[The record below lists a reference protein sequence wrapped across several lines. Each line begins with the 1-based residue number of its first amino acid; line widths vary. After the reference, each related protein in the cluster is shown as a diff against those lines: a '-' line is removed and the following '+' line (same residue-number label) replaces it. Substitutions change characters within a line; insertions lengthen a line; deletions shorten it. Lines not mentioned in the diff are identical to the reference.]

1 VTRSPSSADP
11 SGPTSISPTPRRVR
25 WHRLTPALLVAAGLL
40 AAVTTSCAGSD
51 SGSTTTT
58 TAPHAPSS
66 VTVSITDGQFDPRRV
81 EVAVGGSVTWVNDDV
96 TPHLLVS
103 TTPNVIQSP
112 VIGKA
117 GSYTRSFNTP
127 GEYRY
132 YCNIHNS
139 MKGEV
144 VVR

>member
-1 VTRSPSSADP
+1 VSRGPSPSE
-11 SGPTSISPTPRRVR
+11 PTPTQRPLRRARSRASLAV
-25 WHRLTPALLVAAGLL
+25 LL
-40 AAVTTSCAGSD
+40 AAALVAVLATACGGSEGGTS
-51 SGSTTTT
+51 STTTVT
-58 TAPHAPSS
+58 TPPLS
-66 VTVSITDGQFDPRRV
+66 VTVSIADGEFDPRRV

-112 VIGKA
+112 LIGKA
-117 GSYTRSFNTP
+117 GSYTRSFSRP

-139 MKGEV
+139 MKGVV

>member
-1 VTRSPSSADP
+1 MT
-11 SGPTSISPTPRRVR
+11 TPRSLRR
-25 WHRLTPALLVAAGLL
+25 RAPAAILAGAAL
-40 AAVTTSCAGSD
+40 AFAVTACAGSE
-51 SGSTTTT
+51 SGSATTT
-58 TAPHAPSS
+58 TAGPAPRS
-66 VTVSITDGQFDPRRV
+66 VTVSINDGAFDPRRV

-96 TPHLLVS
+96 TPHQLVS
-103 TTPNVIQSP
+103 LTPNVIQSP
-112 VIGKA
+112 LIGKA
-117 GSYTRSFNTP
+117 GSYTRSFSTP

>member
-1 VTRSPSSADP
+1 MAT
-11 SGPTSISPTPRRVR
+11 G
-25 WHRLTPALLVAAGLL
+25 LVMGGAAC
-40 AAVTTSCAGSD
+40 ASDEAGS
-51 SGSTTTT
+51 STSTT
-58 TAPHAPSS
+58 ADGPPFV
-66 VTVSITDGQFDPRRV
+66 VTVTIRDLQFDPRRV
-81 EVAVGGSVTWVNDDV
+81 EVAVGGSVIWVNDDE
-96 TPHLLVS
+96 TEHLLVS

-112 VIGKA
+112 LIGKA
-117 GSYTRSFNTP
+117 GSYTRSFSTP

>member
-1 VTRSPSSADP
+1 MVLGVLGVLAGGGCGGSEGAASSSATEAVPP
-11 SGPTSISPTPRRVR
+11 SAVAVR
-25 WHRLTPALLVAAGLL
+25 IA
-40 AAVTTSCAGSD
+40 
-51 SGSTTTT
+51 
-58 TAPHAPSS
+58 
-66 VTVSITDGQFDPRRV
+66 DGEFDPRRV

-96 TPHLLVS
+96 TSHLIVS

-112 VIGKA
+112 LIGKA
-117 GSYTRSFNTP
+117 GSYTRSFGRA

-139 MKGEV
+139 MKGVV

>member
-1 VTRSPSSADP
+1 VTSRS
-11 SGPTSISPTPRRVR
+11 TRRR
-25 WHRLTPALLVAAGLL
+25 RAPALLVAATAVAAL
-40 AAVTTSCAGSD
+40 ATACGGSE
-51 SGSTTTT
+51 SGSTSPTTE
-58 TAPHAPSS
+58 APAPRV
-66 VTVSITDGQFDPRRV
+66 VTVSITDGAFDPRRV

-103 TTPNVIQSP
+103 LAPNVIQSP
-112 VIGKA
+112 LIGKA
-117 GSYTRSFNTP
+117 GSYTRSFSTP

-132 YCNIHNS
+132 YCTIHNS

>member
-1 VTRSPSSADP
+1 V
-11 SGPTSISPTPRRVR
+11 
-25 WHRLTPALLVAAGLL
+25 L
-40 AAVTTSCAGSD
+40 AAAAVLATSATACAGSE
-51 SGSTTTT
+51 SSSSSSTTAG
-58 TAPHAPSS
+58 APPRS
-66 VTVSITDGQFDPRRV
+66 VTISIADGAFDPRRV

-96 TPHLLVS
+96 TPHLIVS
-103 TTPNVIQSP
+103 LTPNVIQSP
-112 VIGKA
+112 LIGKA
-117 GSYTRSFNTP
+117 GSYTRSFSTP

>member
-1 VTRSPSSADP
+1 MTTRAPSH
-11 SGPTSISPTPRRVR
+11 RRA
-25 WHRLTPALLVAAGLL
+25 PALLAGAALL
-40 AAVTTSCAGSD
+40 AVLATACAGSE
-51 SGSTTTT
+51 SSTSSPT
-58 TAPHAPSS
+58 TAAAPPTS
-66 VTVSITDGQFDPRRV
+66 VTVSIADGAFDPRRV

-103 TTPNVIQSP
+103 LTPNVIQSP
-112 VIGKA
+112 LIGKA
-117 GSYTRSFNTP
+117 GSYTRSFSTP

>member
-1 VTRSPSSADP
+1 MALVTLA
-11 SGPTSISPTPRRVR
+11 SG
-25 WHRLTPALLVAAGLL
+25 A
-40 AAVTTSCAGSD
+40 CAGD
-51 SGSTTTT
+51 EAGSSTAT
-58 TAPHAPSS
+58 TAARPPTV
-66 VTVSITDGQFDPRRV
+66 VTVSIEDMRFEPSQV
-81 EVAVGGSVTWVNDDV
+81 EVAAGGTVIWTNNDV
-96 TPHLLVS
+96 TAHMVAW
-103 TTPNVIQSP
+103 TAPNVIDSP

-117 GSYTRSFNTP
+117 DSYTRSFSTP